1 MWTTLHFC
9 VLDSLKTAGGIFILS
24 LSFEKLN
31 SNPDTKLM
39 SFIKHPRYNT
49 DTKVNDVAVVLFED
63 LLTINEY
70 VKPICPPPAK
80 TSEWMN
86 EGNV

>member
-1 MWTTLHFC
+1 
-9 VLDSLKTAGGIFILS
+9 
-24 LSFEKLN
+24 
-31 SNPDTKLM
+31 M

-86 EGNV
+86 EGKV